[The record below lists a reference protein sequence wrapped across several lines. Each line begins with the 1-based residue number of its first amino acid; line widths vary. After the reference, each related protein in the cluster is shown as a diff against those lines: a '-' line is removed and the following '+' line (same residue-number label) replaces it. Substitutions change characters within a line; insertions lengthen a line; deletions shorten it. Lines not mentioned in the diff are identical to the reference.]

1 MSNAVYYIS
10 PEDFQSLEHGTTYP
24 LTGEEG
30 HHAKTVKRAE
40 LGEGIDLVDGLG
52 NRAITTVQD
61 LVDGGLLLRV
71 QTLVREESKVSV
83 YLVQALAKGDR
94 DIQAIEMATELGAHG
109 LVPWSADRSIVR
121 WKTERAAKAH
131 AKWQNTVKAAA
142 KQSRRALL
150 PPVYPLHSTADLADL
165 VQEMGKSALF
175 LILHEQANYRLSE
188 ALAEHLTVEI
198 EEVYF
203 VVGPEGGISPRELEM
218 LEGAGAHT
226 VLLGPEVL
234 RSSTAGAAA
243 ISALN
248 VALGRW

>member
-1 MSNAVYYIS
+1 MSNAVYYIP
-10 PEDFQSLEHGTTYP
+10 PEDFESLAQGALYS
-24 LTGEEG
+24 LLGEEG

-40 LGEGIDLVDGLG
+40 LEEGIDLVDGLG
-52 NRAITTVQD
+52 NRAVTTVHD
-61 LVDGGLLLRV
+61 TVDGGLILTV
-71 QTLVREESKVSV
+71 QSLAREEPGVSV

-121 WKTERAAKAH
+121 WKMDRAAKAH

-165 VQEMGKSALF
+165 AQEMGEHALF
-175 LILHEQANYRLSE
+175 LLLHEQARYRLTE
-188 ALAEHLTVEI
+188 ALTEHLTPEV

-203 VVGPEGGISPRELEM
+203 VVGPEGGISPRELEL
-218 LEGAGAHT
+218 LERAGAHT

>member
-10 PEDFQSLEHGTTYP
+10 PEDFESLAPGVVYS
-24 LTGEEG
+24 LLGDEG

-52 NRAITTVQD
+52 NRAVTRVEGT
-61 LVDGGLLLRV
+61 VDGGLLLTV
-71 QTLVREESKVSV
+71 QSLAHDELGISM

-109 LVPWSADRSIVR
+109 IVPWSADRSIVR
-121 WKTERAAKAH
+121 WKMERAAKAH

-150 PPVYPLHSTADLADL
+150 PPVYQLHSTADLADL
-165 VQEMGKSALF
+165 AQELGERALF
-175 LILHEQANYRLSE
+175 LLLHEQANYRLSQ
-188 ALAEHLTVEI
+188 ALAEHLTAEV

-203 VVGPEGGISPRELEM
+203 VVGPEGGISPRELEL
-218 LEGAGAHT
+218 LEQAGAHT